1 MMKRTSIVPVIFAVC
16 MALSG
21 CTDAPSSSSTDSGTA
36 AQTTAERAADTLPT
50 LPAPACTPSGEVLE
64 GNSVWLK
71 SADLLA
77 VIKADATT
85 AVEGFGPSHRILELL
100 DGRTCAVKFTTTL
113 PENTSPDFP
122 YYIAPIQ
129 YNTISNL
136 VGIQGYYE
144 VIVCDLAA
152 GYKLSQLKPQYMTRR
167 EIDDPQS
174 GMIQR
179 LEVWED
185 YLLGF
190 AQDTGPFAFD
200 LSDRSQ
206 PKAVLPIAEWQ
217 DPETGT
223 YHPLFLLPTQGGVQ
237 AILPQYDMKA
247 EALMLHP
254 LFDTPQAVS
263 TNIPKSARNNDL
275 LVLRTT
281 DAAQAPLAVNLRT
294 RQLVALP
301 PDVANQKTQTILD
314 WMRKQK

>member
-1 MMKRTSIVPVIFAVC
+1 MMKLMSIAPFILAVC
-16 MALSG
+16 LALSG
-21 CTDAPSSSSTDSGTA
+21 CSDAPSSSSGSSTA
-36 AQTTAERAADTLPT
+36 APTAAEPNADTLPT
-50 LPAPACTPSGEVLE
+50 LPAPNCPPAGDVLE

-77 VIKADATT
+77 VIKADATM

-113 PENTSPDFP
+113 PENASPDFP

-129 YNTISNL
+129 YNTVSNL

-144 VIVCDLAA
+144 VFVCDLAA
-152 GYKLSQLKPQYMTRR
+152 DYKLSQLKPQYLTRR
-167 EIDDPQS
+167 ELDDPQS

-190 AQDTGPFAFD
+190 AQDKGPFAFD

-206 PKAVLPIAEWQ
+206 PKPVLPTAEWQ
-217 DPETGT
+217 DPETGG
-223 YHPLFLLPTQGGVQ
+223 YHSLFLLPTQGGMQ
-237 AILPQYDMKA
+237 AIMPQYDMKA
-247 EALMLHP
+247 DALMLHP
-254 LFDTPQAVS
+254 LFDAPQAVS
-263 TNIPKSARNNDL
+263 TNIPKSARNNAL

-281 DAAQAPLAVNLRT
+281 DAQTPLAVNLRT
-294 RQLVALP
+294 RKLVTLP
-301 PDVANQKTQTILD
+301 TDVATQKTQDILD
-314 WMRKQK
+314 WMRKQ

>member
-1 MMKRTSIVPVIFAVC
+1 MMKLMSIAPVILAVC
-16 MALSG
+16 LALSG
-21 CTDAPSSSSTDSGTA
+21 CSDAPSSSSASNTATQTA
-36 AQTTAERAADTLPT
+36 AAPVDTLPT
-50 LPAPACTPSGEVLE
+50 LPAPNCTPTGEVLE
-64 GNSVWLK
+64 GNSLWLR

-129 YNTISNL
+129 YNNISNL

-144 VIVCDLAA
+144 VFVCDLAA
-152 GYKLSQLKPQYMTRR
+152 NYKLSKLKPQYLTRR

-206 PKAVLPIAEWQ
+206 PNAVLATAEWQ
-217 DPETGT
+217 DPETGA
-223 YHPLFLLPTQGGVQ
+223 YHALFLLPTQGGGMQ
-237 AILPQYDMKA
+237 AIMPQYDMKA
-247 EALMLHP
+247 DALLLHP
-254 LFDTPQAVS
+254 LFDDPQAVS

-275 LVLRTT
+275 IVLRTT

-294 RQLVALP
+294 RQRMELP
-301 PDVANQKTQTILD
+301 ADIATQKTQAILD